1 MRHTVL
7 APSRQSPPHDPN
19 PRQCPCLPQDRH
31 RTQDCRRIDHVKCH
45 VNRENESKWKS
56 TSRCSLSASLSAL
69 FSAMA
74 FGRPCRVIAARMH
87 AEKKDSE
94 DYEFQKSEGHR
105 GDDGSPGRFDCRV
118 WYADLLD
125 FVVGS
130 RCADLDGWRSIP
142 DREIWSRPPRQPA
155 HCFHSTGQRSCG
167 LTPANSSQPLAMTA
181 WRVHW

>member
-19 PRQCPCLPQDRH
+19 PRQCTCLPQDRH
-31 RTQDCRRIDHVKCH
+31 RTQDCQRIDHVKCH

-56 TSRCSLSASLSAL
+56 TSRCSLSALFSAL

-142 DREIWSRPPRQPA
+142 DRKIWSRPPRQPA
-155 HCFHSTGQRSCG
+155 HCFHSTGQRSSG